1 MVNSVRCV
9 VLLSMLVCLVEKE
22 IWYSIKEVIIIII
35 FGVLSVNCNLLFVI
49 KVISVMIG
57 MVSEMV
63 VNIELK
69 NRFIVCWIWLFNIVF
84 NVFKFFGDRINRVIR
99 KLVKVIGVFML
110 LSNVF
115 SGLVFI
121 LVIVI
126 MVIRWIIN

>member
-84 NVFKFFGDRINRVIR
+84 NVFKFFGDRINSVIR

-115 SGLVFI
+115 SELVFI

>member
-1 MVNSVRCV
+1 
-9 VLLSMLVCLVEKE
+9 
-22 IWYSIKEVIIIII
+22 
-35 FGVLSVNCNLLFVI
+35 
-49 KVISVMIG
+49 MIG

-84 NVFKFFGDRINRVIR
+84 NVFKFFGDRINSVIR

-115 SGLVFI
+115 SELVFI

>member
-9 VLLSMLVCLVEKE
+9 VLLSTLVRLVEKE